1 MFVVIMSKTIHI
13 LLLVCLVVT
22 CNKAQNPS
30 GDTTSPDS
38 TKYSDAHNHYAG
50 KLSGTWYRNTLGA
63 RATLVLE
70 PISPERVRFSITSL
84 SGGNTGEIDGFLAID
99 GMRAT
104 FRTESDEYGSCLLLF
119 DGSVEGSI
127 RLEQEGCMGYGG
139 VGVVFLGLYDRK
151 WTPDE
156 TLAVA
161 MLEERFG
168 VDVTREIMFKA
179 GSDFDI
185 VAATMQMEY
194 TIDSDDEFTE
204 VTEYTLR
211 GLHGYMTSCI
221 AINSQTG
228 EVWLAYI
235 RDRQLVVVGP
245 LDQAPTTLLEWANNM
260 VSRHDLT
267 MLQMPDPS

>member
-13 LLLVCLVVT
+13 LLLFCLVVS
-22 CNKAQNPS
+22 CNRAQNPS
-30 GDTTSPDS
+30 IELTSADS
-38 TKYSDAHNHYAG
+38 TKYSDTHNHYAG
-50 KLSGTWYRNTLGA
+50 KLSGIWYRNTLGA

-161 MLEERFG
+161 VLEERFG
-168 VDVTREIMFKA
+168 VDVTRDILFKS

-185 VAATMQMEY
+185 VASTMQLEY
-194 TIDSDDEFTE
+194 NVDSDDAFTQITEF
-204 VTEYTLR
+204 TLR
-211 GLHGYMTSCI
+211 GLHGQLTSCI

-228 EVWLAYI
+228 RVWLTYI
-235 RDRQLVVVGP
+235 RDNELILVGA
-245 LDQAPTTLLEWANNM
+245 LEDAPTAFRKWIDEIVTKHALTL
-260 VSRHDLT
+260 V
-267 MLQMPDPS
+267 QKPDPS

>member
-1 MFVVIMSKTIHI
+1 MFVVIMSKTIQI
-13 LLLVCLVVT
+13 LLLVCLVVS

-30 GDTTSPDS
+30 GDITSPDS

-84 SGGNTGEIDGFLAID
+84 SGVNTGEIDGFLAID
-99 GMRAT
+99 GLRAT

-127 RLEQEGCMGYGG
+127 RLEQEGCIGYGG

-161 MLEERFG
+161 VLEERFG

-185 VAATMQMEY
+185 VAATMQLEY

-204 VTEYTLR
+204 VIEYTLR
-211 GLHGYMTSCI
+211 GLYGYMTSCI
-221 AINSQTG
+221 AINNQTG
-228 EVWLAYI
+228 EIWLAYI
-235 RDRQLVVVGP
+235 KDRQLVVVGS
-245 LDQAPTTLLEWANNM
+245 LEQAPSALRKWADEM
-260 VSRHDLT
+260 VSRYDLT